1 MTTNFAH
8 ITLFDSKAMVQGKGS
23 FGKMLSG
30 YRDSL
35 FPRVQNFFYT
45 PVADKNHREIKNSG
59 WSREAYFTLEGPF
72 TPGRTSAPL
81 KSTE

>member
-35 FPRVQNFFYT
+35 IPRVQNIFIN
-45 PVADKNHREIKNSG
+45 PVVEKKQRESKNSG
-59 WSREAYFTLEGPF
+59 WSRETYFSLEGPF
-72 TPGRTSAPL
+72 TPGRTSAPF